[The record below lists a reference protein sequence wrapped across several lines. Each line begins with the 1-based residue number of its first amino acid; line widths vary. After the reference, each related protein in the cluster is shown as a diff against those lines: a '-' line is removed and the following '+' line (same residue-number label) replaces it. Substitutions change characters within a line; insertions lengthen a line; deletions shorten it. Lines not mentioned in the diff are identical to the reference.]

1 MGALPQGRFVTLNDG
16 LQLHYIEAGFPE
28 AGYPEAGSGEPVVF
42 IHGSGPGASGHSNF
56 KQNYPVFAA
65 AGHRVI
71 VPDLPGY
78 GASDKPET
86 TYDLDFFVTA
96 LSGLLDAL
104 DIPRCVLVGNSL
116 GGAIALK
123 LALDQPQR
131 VSRLILMAPGGLMEK
146 EQYYQQMEGIQK
158 MGAAFANGELND
170 AAGMRRLLG
179 LQLYDASGISDE
191 TVAERVAVVRQ
202 QPRCVLSTMQVPN
215 LAPRLSELQCPILG
229 FWGVNDKFCPASG
242 AQTLMDACRN
252 IRFVLLSECGH
263 WVMVEHRELF
273 NRTCL
278 DFLAEGRQ

>member
-16 LQLHYIEAGFPE
+16 LQLHYLEAGC
-28 AGYPEAGSGEPVVF
+28 PEAGSGEPVVF

-56 KQNYPVFAA
+56 KQNYPVFAE
-65 AGHRVI
+65 AGYRVI

-78 GASDKPET
+78 GASAKPET
-86 TYDLDFFVTA
+86 VYDLDFFVNA

-131 VSRLILMAPGGLMEK
+131 VSKLILMAPGGLMEK

-179 LQLYDASGISDE
+179 LQLYDASGLSDE
-191 TVAERVAVVRQ
+191 TVEERVAVVLQ

-242 AQTLMDACRN
+242 AQTLMAACRN

-263 WVMVEHRELF
+263 WVMVEYRELF
-273 NRTCL
+273 NRSCL

>member
-16 LQLHYIEAGFPE
+16 LQLHYLEAGCPE
-28 AGYPEAGSGEPVVF
+28 AGAGEPVVF

-56 KQNYPVFAA
+56 KQNYPAFAA
-65 AGHRVI
+65 AGYRVI

-78 GASDKPET
+78 GASAKPET
-86 TYDLDFFVTA
+86 TYDLDFFVNA

-131 VSRLILMAPGGLMEK
+131 VGKLILMAPGALMEK

-158 MGAAFANGELND
+158 MAAAFANGELND

-179 LQLYDASGISDE
+179 LQLYDASTISDE
-191 TVAERVAVVRQ
+191 TVNERVAVVQQ
-202 QPRCVLSTMQVPN
+202 QPRCVLTTMQVPN
-215 LAPRLSELQCPILG
+215 LAPRLGELQCPILG
-229 FWGVNDKFCPASG
+229 FWGMNDKFCPASG
-242 AQTLMDACRN
+242 AQTLMAACRN

-278 DFLAEGRQ
+278 DFLGEGRQ

>member
-1 MGALPQGRFVTLNDG
+1 MGALPQGRFATLPDG
-16 LQLHYIEAGFPE
+16 LRLHYLDIGE
-28 AGYPEAGSGEPVVF
+28 GEPVVF

-56 KQNYPVFAA
+56 KQNHPVFAE
-65 AGHRVI
+65 AGYRSI

-86 TYDLDFFVTA
+86 VYSLEFFVAA

-104 DIPRCVLVGNSL
+104 DIQRCVLVGNSL
-116 GGAIALK
+116 GGAIAIQ
-123 LALDQPQR
+123 LALNEPQR
-131 VSRLILMAPGGLMEK
+131 VSRLVLMAPGGLMEK
-146 EQYYQQMEGIQK
+146 EQYYLQMEGIQK

-179 LQLYDASGISDE
+179 LQLFDPALITDE
-191 TVAERVAVVRQ
+191 TVNERVAVVQQ
-202 QPRCVLSTMQVPN
+202 QPRCVLSSMQVPN
-215 LAPRLSELQCPILG
+215 LTGRLAELACPILG
-229 FWGVNDKFCPASG
+229 FWGMNDRFCPVSG
-242 AQTLMDACRN
+242 AQTMMERCRD

-278 DFLAEGRQ
+278 DFLAEGRP

>member
-1 MGALPQGRFVTLNDG
+1 MGALPQGRFARLPDG
-16 LQLHYIEAGFPE
+16 LRLHYLDIGE
-28 AGYPEAGSGEPVVF
+28 GEPVVF

-56 KQNYPVFAA
+56 KQNHPVFTE
-65 AGHRVI
+65 AGYRSI

-86 TYDLDFFVTA
+86 VYSLDFFVTA

-104 DIPRCVLVGNSL
+104 DIQRCVLVGNSL
-116 GGAIALK
+116 GGAIALQ
-123 LALDQPQR
+123 LALNEPQR
-131 VSRLILMAPGGLMEK
+131 VSRLVLMAPGGLLEK

-170 AAGMRRLLG
+170 AAGMRRLLA
-179 LQLYDASGISDE
+179 LQLFDPALITDE
-191 TVAERVAVVRQ
+191 TVNERVAVVQQ
-202 QPRCVLSTMQVPN
+202 QPRCVLGSMQVPN
-215 LAPRLSELQCPILG
+215 LTGRLAELACPILG
-229 FWGVNDKFCPASG
+229 FWGMNDKFCPVSG
-242 AQTLMDACRN
+242 AQTMMERCRD

-278 DFLAEGRQ
+278 DFLAEGRP